1 MIILNIISASFFW
14 IRTLKT
20 TEKPSIIT
28 NQHAFFSIKRGRN
41 LKKITKCLKAI
52 LSLRLRRCASPLP

>member
-28 NQHAFFSIKRGRN
+28 NQHVFFSNQEG
-41 LKKITKCLKAI
+41 KKLEEDYKMSKGYLVIEIA
-52 LSLRLRRCASPLP
+52 